1 MAIMSLRHIK
11 KCKVTPAYLQSIPDI
26 LLQNKRIEETC
37 IISINPNEIIRAMSF
52 GDVYAIDEKGNETL
66 LNPRNY
72 NSIENGI
79 VEDASLKDP
88 GGTTVP
94 DSDGE
99 QYTDEEIRTA
109 INGVLYN
116 K

>member
-66 LNPRNY
+66 LDPTNY
-72 NSIENGI
+72 NSYNGV

-109 INGVLYN
+109 VNGVLYN

>member
-11 KCKVTPAYLQSIPDI
+11 KCRVTPAYLQSIPDI
-26 LLQNKRIEETC
+26 LLQNKRIRETC
-37 IISINPNEIIRAMSF
+37 IIEINPNEIIRAMSF
-52 GDVYAIDEKGNETL
+52 GDVYAIDSSGNEVL
-66 LNPRNY
+66 LDPTNY
-72 NSIENGI
+72 RDFNGI

-94 DSDGE
+94 GGDGE
-99 QYTDEEIRTA
+99 EYTDDEIRA
-109 INGVLYN
+109 AVNGVLYN